1 MNRIGGRATRTT
13 VVVAVLL
20 SFLMLGVP
28 SMNLGGGN
36 VGSGAVGNAEAVIAD
51 RVYTVGWIGF
61 TGDFATMNPFLY
73 TMAAEYAVIW
83 QCASFLLMYNLE
95 NEYIGDLAE
104 NFTTLPDGVTF
115 HFDLVRNAWWI
126 DPLNPTAQTELVTW
140 EDIKWTYWEINNN
153 TKNHLHSYLPEIIE
167 SISMRDGDPFK
178 VEIVLKVPYAP
189 FYSALTSIPICPEHI
204 WSGEDPMKFS
214 NLPMVSSGSFY
225 YPSTVLPKSEA
236 RLYSNTLYYQ
246 QENRGWQMH
255 NGQLVFR
262 NEGDAGTGMLE
273 LQNGIIDTLVGVPP
287 SVYVSEVL
295 PGSIPN
301 VYGQAQSTG
310 FVYEFNLNQLTPE
323 LRDELAWRGSNN
335 PLLLRPEIKLAFQMC
350 FDKQTFVDDV
360 LLGLGTIGDSLVP
373 DVNPWHYTYGLQKTD
388 DPILG
393 RAPVGE
399 EPVAFDPLAARQLLM
414 DHGWAYDNLGNPA
427 VLTTVPLYQKGATNN
442 TVYWPL
448 SFNCYSLLP
457 EQEWAEGTNLIAA
470 DAAEAGILLHG
481 ETSESEPPTLL
492 QSSQMNTLWYT
503 GDYDTWLWDWFFSPL
518 SEVCTDVMSV
528 LTTAE
533 IDSWSDVYWSNATY
547 DDIYER
553 ALYST
558 DPVARMNLTDQ
569 LQRMAYEDSGCNAVA
584 YRKELYGLSTL
595 KWTNYGNWER
605 YYMLMPDWSMP
616 YLYSMFSPV
625 DNHAPTVQVQ
635 QSFTGDIGVAK
646 SVPITANDDK
656 STTLEY
662 RWFWGDGTK
671 SGWTTSNTNS
681 HVYTKDGVYT
691 CYVAARETNTPA
703 GATTDYFISWNKTKL
718 TISDPT
724 NDAPTGLSISISPLD
739 PDQGTEVLITGSATD
754 PEGDELY
761 YSWTFGDTYTGM
773 GQSVTH
779 QWTSTGIFTLAL
791 SVTDNHIGSGTR
803 PAQTSTLVTV
813 TANGPPSISVPDLAD
828 VQWKTSVLYT
838 VTGSDPN
845 PRDTLRYTWDWGD
858 GTLMSVTSIPQ
869 AYHTYSQQGIKTQ
882 TVYLDDLTGLPG
894 HNVSDVGLIE
904 VVNVG
909 NIPPEILTFGVDDNT
924 PYTYQLVTFSGTA
937 KDADGDALTW
947 TFAFADGTYEVVN
960 TPATAANTV
969 VPVSVQHAYSVATS
983 YTAYLYVFDGAVNRT
998 STGVSITVIPND
1010 PPVLD
1015 PLTDIYGD
1023 TGNLVSFGASAFDP
1037 DDDPLTYWWDFAD
1050 GSPLEGGLDMA
1061 SVTHTYAASGSYQY
1075 GVFVNDGAG
1084 HNVTDRSWVYQSLP
1098 PTIDPLAD
1106 QTFSTG
1112 VSKDVT
1118 ASATDPDGDTLRY
1131 TWDFG
1136 DSTPLV
1142 VGNPGSHAYASAGI
1156 YTITVWADDLFPVA
1170 GHNVS
1175 TTATATV
1182 SDAMV
1187 PPVADAGPDQTVAA
1201 LEVVYFDGSGSYDP
1215 DGTIIAWYWTFN
1227 FDGTDY
1233 NLSGEAQEFT
1243 FTPGDVT
1250 VAVTLTVVDN
1260 DGIASQD
1267 TMTVNVVGVIP
1278 EFVTVFVPVAGMLI
1292 LLVGL
1297 SRWQKKR
1304 SHR

>member
-1 MNRIGGRATRTT
+1 MNRIGGMATRTT
-13 VVVAVLL
+13 VFVAVFLA
-20 SFLMLGVP
+20 FLMLGLP
-28 SMNLGGGN
+28 SMNLGGNN

-51 RVYTVGWIGF
+51 RFYTVGWIGF

-83 QCASFLLMYNLE
+83 QCAGFLLMYNME

-126 DPLNPTAQTELVTW
+126 DPLDPTAQTELVTW
-140 EDIKWTYWEINNN
+140 EDVAWTYWEINNN

-178 VEIVLKVPYAP
+178 LEIVLKSPYAP
-189 FYSALTSIPICPEHI
+189 FYSAMTSIPIMPEHI
-204 WSGEDPMKFS
+204 WSLEDPLKFS
-214 NLPMVSSGSFY
+214 NLPMVSCGSFY

-273 LQNGIIDTLVGVPP
+273 LENGIIDTLVGVPP
-287 SVYVSEVL
+287 AVYVNEVL
-295 PGSIPN
+295 PGLIPN

-323 LRDELAWRGSNN
+323 LRDELGWRGSNN
-335 PLLLRPEIKLAFQMC
+335 PLLLRPEIKLAFQMI

-360 LLGLGTIGDSLVP
+360 LMGLGTIGDSLVP
-373 DVNPWHYTYGLQKTD
+373 DVNPWHYTYGLQESE

-393 RAPVGE
+393 RAPDGE
-399 EPVAFDPLAARQLLM
+399 EPVAFNPTAARQMLM
-414 DHGWAYDNLGNPA
+414 DHGWAYDSLGNPA
-427 VLTTVPLYQKGATNN
+427 VAATCPLYQKGTSNS

-457 EQEWAEGTNLIAA
+457 EQEWAEGTNLIAG
-470 DAAEAGILLHG
+470 DARDAGILLHG
-481 ETSESEPPTLL
+481 EASESDPPTLL
-492 QSSQMNTLWYT
+492 QSSQMNTLWYS

-547 DDIYER
+547 DDIYTR

-569 LQRMAYEDSGCNAVA
+569 LQRMAYEESGCNAVA
-584 YRKELYGLSTL
+584 YRKELYGLSTE
-595 KWTNYGNWER
+595 KWTNYGNWEK
-605 YYMLMPDWSMP
+605 YFMLMPDWSMP

-646 SVPITANDDK
+646 SIPITANDDM
-656 STTLEY
+656 STSLEY

-671 SGWTTSNTNS
+671 SNWMTSNTNS
-681 HVYTKDGVYT
+681 HVYAEDGVYT
-691 CYVAARETNTPA
+691 CYVAARETNVPA
-703 GATTDYFISWNKTKL
+703 GSTDDFFISWNQTEL

-724 NDAPTGLSISISPLD
+724 NDAPGSLSISIDPTD
-739 PDQGTEVLITGSATD
+739 PDTGTSVSITGSAVD
-754 PEGDELY
+754 PEGDDLY

-773 GQSVTH
+773 GQTVSH
-779 QWTSTGIFTLAL
+779 QWTSTGIFTLSM
-791 SVTDNHIGSGTR
+791 SVTDNHIGTGTR
-803 PAQTSTLVTV
+803 PQKTSILVSV
-813 TANGPPSISVPDLAD
+813 AANGPPSISVPDMAGIE
-828 VQWKTSVLYT
+828 WKTPVLYT

-858 GTLMSVTSIPQ
+858 GSIDVTSVPQ
-869 AYHTYSQQGIKTQ
+869 AYHTYTQQATYSQE
-882 TVYLDDLTGLPG
+882 VFLDDLTGLPG
-894 HNVSDVGLIE
+894 HNVSDIGLIE

-909 NIPPEILTFGVDDNT
+909 NVPPEIVSFGADDTT
-924 PYTYQLVTFSGTA
+924 PYTYQLVTFTGVA
-937 KDADGDALTW
+937 RDADGDGLTW
-947 TFAFADGTYEVVN
+947 TFMFGDGELAVDTTGTTLPSTDVQVQ
-960 TPATAANTV
+960 
-969 VPVSVQHAYSVATS
+969 VQHAYAAAGP
-983 YTAYLYVFDGAVNRT
+983 YTAYLYVFDGAANRT
-998 STGVSITVIPND
+998 SSGVGITVAPND

-1015 PLTDIYGD
+1015 PLTQMWGD
-1023 TGNLVSFGASAFDP
+1023 TGDLVSFSASAFDP
-1037 DDDPLTYWWDFAD
+1037 DDDPMTVWWDFDD
-1050 GSPLEGGLDMA
+1050 GSPLEGGLDMF
-1061 SVTHTYAASGSYQY
+1061 SVTHTYAASGDYQY
-1075 GVFVNDGAG
+1075 GVFVADGAG
-1084 HNVTDRSWVYQSLP
+1084 HNVTDRAWVHQSLP

-1106 QTFSTG
+1106 QDFSTG
-1112 VSKDVT
+1112 VAKDVT
-1118 ASATDPDGDTLRY
+1118 ASATDPDGDPLRY

-1142 VGNPGSHAYASAGI
+1142 VGNPASHTYASAGV
-1156 YTITVWADDLFPVA
+1156 YTITVWADDLFPVT

-1182 SDAMV
+1182 TDV
-1187 PPVADAGPDQTVAA
+1187 LLPPVADAGADQNVMA
-1201 LEVVYFDGSGSYDP
+1201 LEVVTFDGSASYDS
-1215 DGTIIAWYWTFN
+1215 DGTIMAWYWTFN
-1227 FDGTDY
+1227 YDGTDY
-1233 NLSGEAQEFT
+1233 NLSGETQEFT
-1243 FTPGDVT
+1243 FTTEPVT
-1250 VAVTLTVVDN
+1250 VVVTLFVVDN
-1260 DGIASQD
+1260 DGLVGSD
-1267 TMTVNVVGVIP
+1267 TMTVNVAGMIP
-1278 EFVTVFVPVAGMLI
+1278 EFTVILLPVAGLVI

-1297 SRWQKKR
+1297 SRWKKKQLAE
-1304 SHR
+1304 